1 MTYMLGLFS
10 EDTSKVMKEKQEQ
23 RKVGVLYVPK
33 ATAKNEIWEPEMR
46 GKELVPIHNGVMDYL
61 YWYIIWTN

>member
-1 MTYMLGLFS
+1 MLGLFS

-33 ATAKNEIWEPEMR
+33 ATAKNEI
-46 GKELVPIHNGVMDYL
+46 
-61 YWYIIWTN
+61 

>member
-1 MTYMLGLFS
+1 MTYMSGPFS

-33 ATAKNEIWEPEMR
+33 ATGKNGILR
-46 GKELVPIHNGVMDYL
+46 
-61 YWYIIWTN
+61 T